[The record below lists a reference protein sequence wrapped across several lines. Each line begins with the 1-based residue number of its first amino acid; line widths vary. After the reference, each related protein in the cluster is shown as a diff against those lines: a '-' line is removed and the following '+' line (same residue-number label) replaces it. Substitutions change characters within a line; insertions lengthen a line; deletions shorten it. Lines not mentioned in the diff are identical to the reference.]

1 MSADRGAARAAGRPI
16 VNPLSGEQIVVRRT
30 AAQTA
35 GSVLD
40 WELMLAPGGRVPSS
54 HAHPEQEEC
63 FTILEGQ
70 LRFRVGGRRLL
81 AGPGDT
87 VRIPPG
93 TVHHFANTGS
103 GPVRVAVQTRPA
115 LSMHELLETAA
126 ALAREQHA
134 AGRRAPR
141 LVDLALFMRDF
152 RREVRAPYLPAAL
165 VRAVLAPLAGL
176 ARRRGLDARYRRLR
190 APGRAR

>member
-1 MSADRGAARAAGRPI
+1 MNTAGHRI
-16 VNPLSGEQIVVRRT
+16 ENPLSGEQIVVRRT
-30 AAQTA
+30 AAQT
-35 GSVLD
+35 GGRVLD
-40 WELMLAPGGRVPSS
+40 WELVLAPGGRVPSS

-63 FTILEGQ
+63 FRMLEGRM
-70 LRFRVGGRRLL
+70 RFRVGGRRLL

-87 VRIPPG
+87 VRVPPG
-93 TVHHFANTGS
+93 TVHHFANAGS
-103 GPVRVAVQTRPA
+103 GPARVAVQTRPA

-141 LVDLALFMRDF
+141 PVDLALFMRDF

-165 VRAVLAPLAGL
+165 VRAVLAPVAAL
-176 ARRRGLDARYRRLR
+176 ARRRALDARYRALR
-190 APGRAR
+190 EPGRAR